1 LPIHAVTVSNCCSR
15 SGFIILGKD
24 VGKGMNFELAY
35 NELMKKHAKK
45 RRGERLRRLM
55 DGHDHAEK
63 MFLEQV

>member
-1 LPIHAVTVSNCCSR
+1 
-15 SGFIILGKD
+15 
-24 VGKGMNFELAY
+24 MNFELAY

-63 MFLEQV
+63 MFLKQV